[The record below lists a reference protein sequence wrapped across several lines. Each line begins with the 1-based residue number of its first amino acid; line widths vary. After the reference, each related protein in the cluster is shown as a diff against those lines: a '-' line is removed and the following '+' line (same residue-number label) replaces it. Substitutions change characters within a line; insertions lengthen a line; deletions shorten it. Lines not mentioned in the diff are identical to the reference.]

1 MISDIIKYKQNK
13 MKGNFKFWC
22 PIEKSVTNSPDSA
35 EQMVL
40 GGIASTADKD
50 SDGEYLDPNGFDIT
64 PLMNSG
70 TVNWHHQ
77 AKGQPAAIIGEPIR
91 GEIRPEGLYLE
102 TKLYPSSSVARDVW
116 NLATTL
122 ERDSST
128 RRLGYSI
135 EGRVVER
142 ASSDPNNPDYKRV
155 IKAVITGVAITHMPK
170 NAQTFANIIKGEG
183 CDEDEEEL
191 YDEEDVESEDK
202 SMTTETAA
210 ALKKESLDRD
220 LKVQTFSKSEC
231 FDLVLATIPNIT
243 ITKAKQVVSLIES
256 IANMKKSNKEQITE
270 EDICK
275 AYEALGLQT
284 PDTNAD
290 PFAQINDILQKAE
303 EENELDEEDDDD
315 VEEDEEKDGDYDE
328 EADHDDDE
336 DEEVSKASD
345 YDALG
350 RIEKAIAT
358 SYIGQ
363 TRNIKALGQLL
374 KSQGDEI
381 DELKEIVKAQEE
393 TISSL
398 TEMVET
404 YGSRT
409 PRRAHRSIRTA
420 SREFAKAEDDDED
433 EEIRKGED
441 GLSMSRNR
449 SQVADILDQA
459 TFAKGFDDEFS
470 KACMSFESSGTI
482 SSNVI
487 ARLKNE
493 FGVNI
498 VK

>member
-1 MISDIIKYKQNK
+1 

-22 PIEKSVTNSPDSA
+22 PIEKSITTATDST

-77 AKGQPAAIIGEPIR
+77 AKGQPAAIIGEPIK

-183 CDEDEEEL
+183 CDEDEEL
-191 YDEEDVESEDK
+191 YDEEDVESDDK

-210 ALKKESLDRD
+210 ALKKQSLDRD

-231 FDLVLATIPNIT
+231 FDLVLATIPSIT
-243 ITKAKQVVSLIES
+243 ISKAKQVVSLIES
-256 IANMKKSNKEQITE
+256 IANMKKKNKEQITD

-275 AYEALGLQT
+275 AYEALGLQAPET
-284 PDTNAD
+284 KKDSFEELAD
-290 PFAQINDILQKAE
+290 LLKKG
-303 EENELDEEDDDD
+303 EDDD
-315 VEEDEEKDGDYDE
+315 ELNEDEDEVKEDDEDEGVSDKDGDYDE
-328 EADHDDDE
+328 DANEDE
-336 DEEVSKASD
+336 DEDVSKAIS
-345 YDALG
+345 LG
-350 RIEKAIAT
+350 TLERIEKAIAV
-358 SYIGQ
+358 SYIGN
-363 TRNIKALGQLL
+363 TRNIKALAELIKGQ
-374 KSQGDEI
+374 SDEI
-381 DELKEIVKAQEE
+381 EDLREIVKSQEE

-398 TEMVET
+398 TSSVER
-404 YGSRT
+404 YGSRAE
-409 PRRAHRSIRTA
+409 RRAHRSIRTA
-420 SREFAKAEDDDED
+420 TREFAKANDDDNEG
-433 EEIRKGED
+433 EIRKSEQGV
-441 GLSMSRNR
+441 SMSRNR
-449 SQVADILDQA
+449 SQVAEILDQA

-470 KACMSFESSGTI
+470 KACMSFESSGVV

-498 VK
+498 IQ